1 MANASLRDEEKIK
14 EGIKRADFVRK
25 GMSLTHE
32 TGFERGGKCSSPKK
46 AADIV
51 STEIEAL

>member
-25 GMSLTHE
+25 GMLVKYVYMCA
-32 TGFERGGKCSSPKK
+32 RGGTLTQG
-46 AADIV
+46 I
-51 STEIEAL
+51 